1 MSVRPPV
8 PPFDREAAIKK
19 VRGAEDAWNKQEPEK
34 VALAYTPDSIWRN
47 RDTFLQGRD
56 EIIEFLKDKWSKELN
71 YRLIKELWAF
81 TENRIAARYCYE
93 YQSPDGQCYRA
104 YGNENWEFDSNGL
117 MSHRHASINDVEI
130 TEADRKFHWELGTPR
145 PEDHPGLSDLGL

>member
-93 YQSPDGQCYRA
+93 YQSPDGQWYRA
-104 YGNENWEFDSNGL
+104 YGNENWEFDNNGL

-130 TEADRKFHWELGTPR
+130 TEADRKFHWEFGTPR

>member
-8 PPFDREAAIKK
+8 PPFDRKSAVRK

-34 VALAYTPDSIWRN
+34 VALAYTPDSKWRN

-81 TENRIAARYCYE
+81 TDNRIAARYCYE
-93 YQSPDGQCYRA
+93 YQSPEGQWYRA
-104 YGNENWEFDSNGL
+104 YGNGNWEFDSNGL
-117 MSHRHASINDVEI
+117 MAQRHASINDVKI
-130 TEADRKFHWELGTPR
+130 SEADRKFHWEFGTPR
-145 PEDHPGLSDLGL
+145 PADHPGLSDLGL

>member
-8 PPFDREAAIKK
+8 PPFDRESAIKK

-34 VALAYTPDSIWRN
+34 VALAYTPDSKWRN

-56 EIIEFLKDKWSKELN
+56 EIIEFLKGKWSKELN
-71 YRLIKELWAF
+71 YRLIKELWAV
-81 TENRIAARYCYE
+81 TDNRIAARYCYE
-93 YQSPDGQCYRA
+93 YQSPDGQWYRA

-117 MSHRHASINDVEI
+117 MSQRHASINDVKI
-130 TEADRKFHWELGTPR
+130 SEADRKFHWEFGTPR
-145 PEDHPGLSDLGL
+145 TDDHPGLSDLGL

>member
-1 MSVRPPV
+1 MTTKPPV
-8 PPFDREAAIKK
+8 PPFTQETAIQK
-19 VRGAEDAWNKQEPEK
+19 VRIAEDAWNGQDPEK
-34 VALAYTPDSIWRN
+34 VALAYTPDSVWRN

-56 EIIEFLKDKWSKELN
+56 EIIEFLKGKWSKELN

-81 TENRIAARYCYE
+81 TDNRIAARYCYE
-93 YQSPDGQCYRA
+93 FQSPVGQWYRA

-117 MSHRHASINDVEI
+117 MSHRHASINDVRI
-130 TEADRKFHWELGTPR
+130 TEADRKFHWELATPR